1 LAAIRVV
8 PRVVFP
14 SLWGGFYFLK
24 KDKMNK
30 EIIKNGSQM
39 VCESLIKE
47 NVEHIFGIP
56 GGAILPL
63 YQVLPEYP
71 QLNHILVRHEQGA
84 AHAADAYA
92 RATGKAGVA
101 FATSGPGTTNLVT
114 GIATAQ
120 MDSVPLVCITGQVG
134 RPVIG
139 TDAFQETDITG
150 ITLPI
155 TKHNYLV
162 MDTKDIGNIIKE
174 AFHIATTGRPG
185 PVLVDIP
192 KDILQEDGLFEYP
205 KDINIPG
212 YKPNTSVNLK
222 QIKKASALIKESTK
236 PVILAGQGI
245 KISNAYD
252 ELLELAEKCEIPV
265 INTLLGLS
273 SFPANHYLYAGW
285 PGMHGMAYS
294 NLILDQAD
302 LIVAIGMR
310 FDDRITGNPEKF
322 ATSSKKIHIDI
333 DASEVGKIIQ
343 VDVPI
348 VANAKTALKE
358 LIPAVSDKKHSDWL
372 SQIDRIK
379 NDHPSL
385 KLRDTQKLL
394 PQYIINKLHEIT
406 KGESIIVTGVGQ
418 HQMWA
423 AQYYTFNDKNKIITS
438 GGAGAMGYEV
448 PGALGAQVG
457 RPNEMVWS
465 IAGDGGFMMTMSELA
480 TIAENK
486 LPVKIA
492 IMNNGFLGMVRQW
505 QELFYDKSYVSTSYN
520 GIPDFV
526 KLAEAFGIMAMR
538 VTDKTQV
545 QSAITDAINHDGP
558 VLIDF
563 IVESEENVYPMIPS
577 GATVEDM
584 MEEPTS
590 QEIK

>member
-1 LAAIRVV
+1 
-8 PRVVFP
+8 
-14 SLWGGFYFLK
+14 
-24 KDKMNK
+24 MNK

-222 QIKKASALIKESTK
+222 QIKKASALIKESNR

-394 PQYIINKLHEIT
+394 PQYIISKLHEIT